1 MSKFHLGLLIGLFL
15 GGLVTV
21 VALGIIQL
29 YRENRQEKSARTR
42 EKTAGEIQDAI
53 RARSYDNH
61 ASQAHLPFPTLR
73 EPGPEGETTVCYLS
87 ILIE

>member
-15 GGLVTV
+15 GGLVTA

-53 RARSYDNH
+53 GALSYDNH
-61 ASQAHLPFPTLR
+61 ASQGLPFPTLR
-73 EPGPEGETTVCYLS
+73 EPGPEGETTICYLS